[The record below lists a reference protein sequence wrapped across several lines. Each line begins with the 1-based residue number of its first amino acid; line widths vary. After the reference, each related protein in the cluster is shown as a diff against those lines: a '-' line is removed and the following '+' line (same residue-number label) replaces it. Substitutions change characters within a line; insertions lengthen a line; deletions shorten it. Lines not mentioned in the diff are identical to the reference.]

1 MNTKRQTFRLK
12 SLPYYT
18 NLWYNIVYRK
28 ELSMTLSKG
37 LQELLHAQ
45 GVTQV
50 LAEDEIKAV
59 MSAIK
64 EYQIDITKLLAKVD
78 DEGFAVIAEPLLIYN
93 PEAKHIFLGINRP
106 EGCQVLKK
114 LCFKPS
120 FYQQLLD
127 TINVAGF
134 HSTCMVETITGHHI
148 TFIFVCTDKERMREI
163 KNSYERVYKG
173 KRND

>member
-1 MNTKRQTFRLK
+1 
-12 SLPYYT
+12 
-18 NLWYNIVYRK
+18 
-28 ELSMTLSKG
+28 MTLSKG
-37 LQELLHAQ
+37 LMELIKSQYPL
-45 GVTQV
+45 VPDI
-50 LAEDEIKAV
+50 LPDDEIKSV

-64 EYQIDITKLLAKVD
+64 EYQIDITQLLAKVD
-78 DEGFAVIAEPLLIYN
+78 KEGFVVIAEPLLIYN

-106 EGCQVLKK
+106 EGCQALKK

-127 TINVAGF
+127 AINAAGY